1 MKLEGEGKLLRLF
14 IGESDTWHGKP
25 LYQAI
30 VERVRKEGLA
40 GATVLRGIEGF
51 GADSRLHTSR
61 ILRLSEDLP
70 VVIEIVDTPEQI
82 DRVVPILDEMVAEG
96 MLTLE
101 RVQIVSYRSATNSV
115 SRQQWNPWS
124 RSRATSSSRRR
135 RCSTRTSAA
144 PSSS

>member
-1 MKLEGEGKLLRLF
+1 MTRLEGEGKLLRLF

-40 GATVLRGIEGF
+40 GATVVRGIEGF
-51 GADSRLHTSR
+51 GADSHLHTSR

-70 VVIEIVDTPEQI
+70 VVIEIVDTPAQI

-101 RVQIVSYRSATNSV
+101 RVQIVSYRSSDK
-115 SRQQWNPWS
+115 
-124 RSRATSSSRRR
+124 
-135 RCSTRTSAA
+135 
-144 PSSS
+144 